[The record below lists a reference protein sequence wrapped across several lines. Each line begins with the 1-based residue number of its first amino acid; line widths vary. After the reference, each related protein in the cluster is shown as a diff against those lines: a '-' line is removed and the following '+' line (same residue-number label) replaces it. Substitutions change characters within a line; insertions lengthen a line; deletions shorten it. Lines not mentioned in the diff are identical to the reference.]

1 MVYNN
6 YHSII
11 SATMDTK
18 ENNKRK
24 LEVNDPGTA
33 SVSESESVS
42 APAPKRQ
49 CSQPG
54 ASGGQPRPLNAS
66 MEKEKPAHSLT
77 WHTPAWPTPIRQ
89 YSTTGSHLLNYP
101 PSAYGIASTTTHTAK
116 QHQQKP
122 PSSKT
127 TAVKIQQQKPLSEQ
141 QTHQKMGLAECARET
156 LSVVPGLLLT
166 RPDARPDGFR
176 YAQQPL
182 NLVDKCPNLP
192 KTKIRVIDSDTID
205 AALQMSLNALA
216 NDPPICILNMANA
229 KRAGGGFRTGSLAQE
244 EELCYRTSLA
254 RTLKYGLYPI
264 PEDNVIYSP
273 TVLVIRSSFA
283 NGHLL
288 FDCRDPR
295 QLPVISVISAAAIH
309 KPATKKVPGTAPITA
324 SLDYAREKD
333 RELMKEKMRV
343 ILRTAIRNNHRK
355 LVLGAFGCGVFE
367 NPANRV
373 CEMWEAVFKED
384 EFSRGWWEDVVFAV
398 LSRGRDPNLNIFTKF
413 LDGVEV

>member
-1 MVYNN
+1 
-6 YHSII
+6 
-11 SATMDTK
+11 MDTT

-24 LEVNDPGTA
+24 LEVDDQGTA
-33 SVSESESVS
+33 SVSESVS

-54 ASGGQPRPLNAS
+54 ASGGQPRPLNPS
-66 MEKEKPAHSLT
+66 MEKEKPADSLT
-77 WHTPAWPTPIRQ
+77 WQKPAWSVPIRQ

-101 PSAYGIASTTTHTAK
+101 PSAYAIASTTTRTAK
-116 QHQQKP
+116 QQQQNP
-122 PSSKT
+122 LSEKT
-127 TAVKIQQQKPLSEQ
+127 TTAKIQQQKPLTEQ
-141 QTHQKMGLAECARET
+141 QTRQKMVLAECARET
-156 LSVVPGLLLT
+156 LNVIPGLLLT
-166 RPDARPDGFR
+166 RPDARPDGFL
-176 YAQQPL
+176 YGQQPL
-182 NLVDKCPNLP
+182 VLVDDGPNLP
-192 KTKIRVIDSDTID
+192 KTKIRVINSDTID
-205 AALQMSLNALA
+205 AALQMSLNA

-264 PEDNVIYSP
+264 PDDHVIYSP
-273 TVLVIRSSFA
+273 TVLVVRSSFA

-309 KPATKKVPGTAPITA
+309 KPATKKVPGTTPITS
-324 SLDYAREKD
+324 SLDYAREED

-373 CEMWEAVFKED
+373 CEIWEAVFKED

-398 LSRGRDPNLNIFTKF
+398 LNRGRDPNMNIFTKF